1 MTAMPTVLPSPT
13 AHPTGSTPGSASGST
28 HDPAHTP
35 SGPRPAA
42 ARLSIAEA
50 AARTGLT
57 THTLRYY
64 ERDGLMLRAVERTAS
79 GHRAYGEGDLVW
91 IRLLTCL
98 RATGMPIRE
107 VKVYAELVR
116 SGDGNELVRL
126 ELLQAHRARVLLQ
139 LAEVTSHLGA
149 IDNKI
154 GVYTATLE
162 ATGTLLA

>member
-1 MTAMPTVLPSPT
+1 MTP
-13 AHPTGSTPGSASGST
+13 
-28 HDPAHTP
+28 TP
-35 SGPRPAA
+35 SATLAQPATPTPSATLTGPRPAA
-42 ARLSIAEA
+42 ARLTIAEA
-50 AARTGLT
+50 AERTGLT

-64 ERDGLMLRAVERTAS
+64 ERDGLMLRAVERTSS

-91 IRLLTCL
+91 ITLLTCL

-116 SGDGNELVRL
+116 SGEGNELVRL
-126 ELLQAHRARVLLQ
+126 DLLQSHRARVLAQ

-154 GVYTATLE
+154 GVYTAKLE
-162 ATGTLLA
+162 AAGLDFERAATG